1 MGKSKRLT
9 QIRAG
14 RMVYAVLY
22 DQARASDEP
31 QVRAAKAKVSSA
43 ARQKLNARASW
54 QKCEALMAANF
65 EREDLFL
72 TLTYRNEDLPHS
84 REEAQRR
91 LGAFLRELRA
101 VRAARGEELLY
112 IKAPPEHLNDDGSE
126 GRWHHHLV
134 INATGADYEE
144 IRSLW
149 IWGDNLDFQELLGEG
164 WDYET
169 RARYLVK
176 ERQPVGKQAW
186 TPSRNLRRPERR
198 SELVDDALTLAAPP
212 GAQILDRHEEK
223 NAWGEYVY
231 IKYLLPWRPKKPKR
245 KRMPRR
251 QDDPYGSLF
260 SDLG

>member
-14 RMVYAVLY
+14 RLVTAVLY
-22 DQARASDEP
+22 TQAMAGDEAP
-31 QVRAAKAKVSSA
+31 VRAAKAKVSSA

-65 EREDLFL
+65 ERDDLFL
-72 TLTYRNEDLPHS
+72 TLTYRDEDLPRT

-91 LGAFLRELRA
+91 LSAFLRELRR
-101 VRAARGEELLY
+101 VRAARGEELRY
-112 IKAPPEHLNDDGSE
+112 IKTTEHLRDDGSE

-149 IWGDNLDFQELLGEG
+149 TWGDNLDMDELLSQG
-164 WDYET
+164 WDYEA
-169 RARYLVK
+169 RARYICK
-176 ERQPVGKQAW
+176 ERPPVGKQAW

-198 SELVDDALTLAAPP
+198 SELVDDALTLAAPA